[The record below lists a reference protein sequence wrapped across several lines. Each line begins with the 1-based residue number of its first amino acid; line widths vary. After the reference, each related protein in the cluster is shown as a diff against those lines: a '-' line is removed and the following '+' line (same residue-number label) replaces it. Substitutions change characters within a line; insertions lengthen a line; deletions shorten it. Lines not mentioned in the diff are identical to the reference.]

1 MLLRVHVALKI
12 ILERRGLQMDSVFHL
27 RGNTK
32 CFGQNGVEQIGHVMF
47 LFPVNV
53 LYFYIIFTKENGKS

>member
-1 MLLRVHVALKI
+1 
-12 ILERRGLQMDSVFHL
+12 MDSVFHL

-47 LFPVNV
+47 LFLGGYRN
-53 LYFYIIFTKENGKS
+53 ENYPL